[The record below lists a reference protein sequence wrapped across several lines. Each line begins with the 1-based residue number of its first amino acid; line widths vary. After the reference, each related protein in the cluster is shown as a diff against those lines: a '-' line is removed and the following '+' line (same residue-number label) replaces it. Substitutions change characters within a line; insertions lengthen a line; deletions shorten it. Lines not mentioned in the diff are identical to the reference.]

1 MPRAAIVLLV
11 LIGLSACSAPGR
23 PDDPPADLGNFRLG
37 HDVVVAPDPVRGPA
51 SREATAAE
59 WIEALQSAVDA
70 RFRPYQ
76 GGRLYHFGISVEGYV
91 LARPGVPVIAAPK
104 SLLIFKL
111 TVWDDAAGAKLGA
124 RQFIVTEALS
134 EETIVGSDT
143 RAAKSSRWKTSA
155 ATPPRGSRNGW
166 CSRRR
171 KRAGSRMPSPMMP
184 TSPPTRPHQSRS
196 PSERRCGKWPEGR
209 AKAQVSLDLSRTTQ

>member
-37 HDVVVAPDPVRGPA
+37 HDVVVAPDPVQGPA

-134 EETIVGSDT
+134 EETIVGSGHT
-143 RAAKSSRWKTSA
+143 RSKEQQMENL
-155 ATPPRGSRNGW
+155 SRNAAARIEKWLVQQKAEKGW
-166 CSRRR
+166 FEDAVPDDADIS
-171 KRAGSRMPSPMMP
+171 AD
-184 TSPPTRPHQSRS
+184 PPA
-196 PSERRCGKWPEGR
+196 SEPKP
-209 AKAQVSLDLSRTTQ
+209 V